1 MESGIGS
8 KKTTIVNLIT
18 MFGQGGVES
27 ITTGMLRGESQF
39 NTKSNNKN
47 DDDGDDDDFDEYD
60 E

>member
-18 MFGQGGVES
+18 MIGQGGVES

-39 NTKSNNKN
+39 NTKNNNN
-47 DDDGDDDDFDEYD
+47 DNDDDDDFDDYD